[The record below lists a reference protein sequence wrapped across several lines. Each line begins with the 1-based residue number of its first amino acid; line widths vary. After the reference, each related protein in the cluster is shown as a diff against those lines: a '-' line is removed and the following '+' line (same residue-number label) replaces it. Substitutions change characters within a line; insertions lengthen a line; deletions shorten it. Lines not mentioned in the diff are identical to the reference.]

1 MKLCKQEML
10 TGRLV
15 AIFVKTLGSSLKDVE
30 SE

>member
-1 MKLCKQEML
+1 ML